1 VTQGRLHAPAKHY
14 LARRQAEGKTKREA
28 LRALKRHLARR
39 VFRICILTLIANRAN
54 NPNRIDISTAPHVPC
69 LT

>member
-14 LARRQAEGKTKREA
+14 LARRQAEGKTTREA

-54 NPNRIDISTAPHVPC
+54 NPTESTSARRHMC
-69 LT
+69 RA